1 MTLVEGR
8 SPIGLLRQKDM
19 TRASKQ
25 TCLAA
30 MFVVATSLGACG
42 SRSGPSGAFS
52 RTFNV
57 KGPVRLEL
65 NAGSGD
71 SRVEPGPPGEVRI
84 HAQFRVRAWP
94 WQSAN
99 RRLAE
104 IQSNPPVAQDGD
116 LIRVG
121 TFGSH
126 ERNSLAVDY
135 TVRVPPETEIR
146 GLAGSG
152 DLAVEGI
159 KGPTD
164 LQTGSGNIFASAVAG
179 ALQLRAESGD
189 VRLENI
195 NGPIE
200 VVTHSGDIEIHSASR
215 EVRVRTGSADVHI
228 DHPGGSVVVSTGS
241 GDIGVIG
248 ATRDLRLQTGSG
260 DIAVEGDPGA
270 TNYWD
275 LHASSGD
282 IDLRVPSAA
291 SFRLYA
297 RTRSGDIHTAIPFL
311 TEGTRGRHHFEGRI
325 ADGRARVEI
334 ETSSGDISLR

>member
-1 MTLVEGR
+1 
-8 SPIGLLRQKDM
+8 M
-19 TRASKQ
+19 TRATKQ
-25 TCLAA
+25 PCLAA

-42 SRSGPSGAFS
+42 SRSGPSGTFT
-52 RTFNV
+52 RTFHV
-57 KGPVRLEL
+57 SGPVRLEL
-65 NAGSGD
+65 TSGSGD
-71 SRVEPGPPGEVRI
+71 SRVEAGPPGEVRI

-99 RRLAE
+99 RRLVE
-104 IQSNPPVAQDGD
+104 IQSNPPLAQDGD

-121 TFGSH
+121 SFGSH
-126 ERNSLAVDY
+126 EPSGLSVNY
-135 TVRVPPETEIR
+135 TIGVPPETEIR
-146 GLAGSG
+146 GRAGSG

-164 LQTGSGNIFASAVAG
+164 LQTGSGNIFASALAG
-179 ALQLRAESGD
+179 ALQLRAGSGD
-189 VRLENI
+189 VKLEHLT
-195 NGPIE
+195 GPIE
-200 VVTHSGDIEIHSASR
+200 VVTHSGDIEINSASG
-215 EVRVRTGSADVHI
+215 EVRVRTGSADVRI
-228 DHPGGSVVVSTGS
+228 DHPGGSVVVSAGS

-248 ATRDLRLQTGSG
+248 ATQDLRLQTGSG

-275 LHASSGD
+275 LRASSGD
-282 IDLRVPSAA
+282 INLRVPSAA
-291 SFRLYA
+291 SFRIYA

-311 TEGTRGRHHFEGRI
+311 TEGTPGRHDFEGRI

>member
-1 MTLVEGR
+1 
-8 SPIGLLRQKDM
+8 
-19 TRASKQ
+19 
-25 TCLAA
+25 
-30 MFVVATSLGACG
+30 MFVAATSLGACG
-42 SRSGPSGAFS
+42 SPSGPSGTFS
-52 RTFNV
+52 RTFQV
-57 KGPVRLEL
+57 SGPVRLEL
-65 NAGSGD
+65 TAGSGD
-71 SRVEPGPPGEVRI
+71 SRVEAGPPGEVRI
-84 HAQFRVRAWP
+84 HAQLRVHAWS

-121 TFGSH
+121 AFGSY
-126 ERNSLAVDY
+126 EPNGLTVNY
-135 TVRVPPETEIR
+135 TIRVPPETEIR
-146 GLAGSG
+146 GHAGSG

-159 KGPTD
+159 AGPTD
-164 LQTGSGNIFASAVAG
+164 LQTGSGNILASAVTG
-179 ALQLRAESGD
+179 ALQLRAGSGD
-189 VRLENI
+189 VKLEHI
-195 NGPIE
+195 TGPIE
-200 VVTHSGDIEIHSASR
+200 VVTHSGDIEINSAGG

-282 IDLRVPSAA
+282 VDLRVPSAA

-311 TEGTRGRHHFEGRI
+311 TEGTPGKHDFEGRI
-325 ADGRARVEI
+325 ADGKSRVEI